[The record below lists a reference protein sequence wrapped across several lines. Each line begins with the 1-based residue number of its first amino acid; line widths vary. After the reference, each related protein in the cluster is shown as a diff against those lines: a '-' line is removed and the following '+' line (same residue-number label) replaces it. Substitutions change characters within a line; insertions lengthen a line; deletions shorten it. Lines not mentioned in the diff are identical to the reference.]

1 MKISLSAATHV
12 YADSQ
17 RHRLCVS
24 ARAPRG
30 VYFLPSWE
38 VELLAAFDWPGA
50 VACHSAWRWPAFAAV
65 RDGSRMALD
74 WLKQCNPL
82 LTRPIFMC
90 LFGGTAAGPMWRICG
105 AGLHYC
111 PALADLWSYCSGA
124 IRGHCDYCPEP
135 LEGQLPCITVWSF
148 ASLAVERP

>member
-1 MKISLSAATHV
+1 MP
-12 YADSQ
+12 
-17 RHRLCVS
+17 

-30 VYFLPSWE
+30 VCFLPSWE

-82 LTRPIFMC
+82 LTRPIYLCAFWEVQLPDPC
-90 LFGGTAAGPMWRICG
+90 GGSVALVFTIALRWPTS
-105 AGLHYC
+105 GLI
-111 PALADLWSYCSGA
+111 ALSLSGA
-124 IRGHCDYCPEP
+124 IVIIH
-135 LEGQLPCITVWSF
+135 
-148 ASLAVERP
+148 

>member
-1 MKISLSAATHV
+1 M
-12 YADSQ
+12 
-17 RHRLCVS
+17 S

-38 VELLAAFDWPGA
+38 IELLAAYDWPGA

-82 LTRPIFMC
+82 LTV
-90 LFGGTAAGPMWRICG
+90 LFIYVPFGRYSCRTPV
-105 AGLHYC
+105 
-111 PALADLWSYCSGA
+111 ADLWRWSSLLPCAG
-124 IRGHCDYCPEP
+124 RP
-135 LEGQLPCITVWSF
+135 LVLLLWRQQGQL
-148 ASLAVERP
+148 